1 MKKLRTRLQSREV
14 SPCRVIDLAVRRN
27 EIIRKRLQ
35 ELALE
40 RLQATANDYEP
51 WSLLV
56 RTDGAVSF
64 TYCPWSATEDREF
77 DGDTE
82 NLNLVWSRSRMRLI
96 NRGGYPNKKELREW
110 RQAKCRQLAADP
122 DWCWIA
128 WIVPVK
134 FEEKVA
140 GYALFMVPSYNG
152 HDHGPILAG
161 TFHSF
166 DKAKASLM
174 ARGAVAV

>member
-1 MKKLRTRLQSREV
+1 VKKLRTRLQSREV
-14 SPCRVIDLAVRRN
+14 SPCRVIDLAIRRN

-56 RTDGAVSF
+56 RTEGAVSF
-64 TYCPWSATEDREF
+64 TYCPWSATEDWEF

-134 FEEKVA
+134 FEVKLA
-140 GYALFMVPSYNG
+140 GY
-152 HDHGPILAG
+152 
-161 TFHSF
+161 TFSWF
-166 DKAKASLM
+166 PRTTGMIM
-174 ARGAVAV
+174 ARFSQALSIASTKRKHR

>member
-1 MKKLRTRLQSREV
+1 MKNLRTRLQTKEAS
-14 SPCRVIDLAVRRN
+14 SCRVIDLAARRN
-27 EIIRKRLQ
+27 EIIRKKLE

-40 RLQATANDYEP
+40 RLHATANDYE
-51 WSLLV
+51 SFLV

-64 TYCPWSATEDREF
+64 TYCPWSVTEDWEF

-82 NLNLVWSRSRMRLI
+82 NLNLAWSRSRMRLI
-96 NRGGYPNKKELREW
+96 NQGGYPNKKELREW
-110 RQAKCRQLAADP
+110 RQAKCRQLAADS

-134 FEEKVA
+134 FEDKVA
-140 GYALFMVPSYNG
+140 GYALFMVPSYSGPN
-152 HDHGPILAG
+152 HGPILAG
-161 TFHSF
+161 IFHSF

-174 ARGAVAV
+174 AGGAVAD